1 MKTILC
7 AGCSW
12 TYGHGLQDYQT
23 YPAKIQDYL
32 GDYKVINAGLG
43 GRDNQYSTYVVS
55 RMIEEM
61 KIDLVLFQMTT
72 FDRLTLGNDGYE
84 NFIAD
89 RFFDKNQKAIYNMK
103 EKYTRLGSLDH
114 QDHLTLTVGEYLK
127 SKKSKIVKYLTEKSV
142 HSNYTVDNSITNLY
156 NLKMHLEYLKIPIV
170 IFSWVPIPQSVF
182 DTTYGNKLTSRNY
195 INQPVCKYL
204 ETKTQNYFIDN
215 GYHVSEKAN
224 SLIAKDFLIPYCINM
239 GVL

>member
-23 YPAKIQDYL
+23 YPAKIQDHL
-32 GDYKVINAGLG
+32 DDCKVINAGLG

-55 RMIEEM
+55 RMIAEM
-61 KIDLVLFQMTT
+61 QIDLVLFQITT
-72 FDRLTLGNDGYE
+72 FDRLTLGNDGYK
-84 NFIAD
+84 NFIED
-89 RFFDKNQKAIYNMK
+89 RVFDKKQKSIYNIK

-114 QDHLTLTVGEYLK
+114 QEHLTLTAGEYLN
-127 SKKSKIVKYLTEKSV
+127 SKKSKIIKYLMEKSV
-142 HSNYTVDNSITNLY
+142 YSNYTIDITITNLY
-156 NLKMHLEYLKIPIV
+156 NLKMHLEYLRIPMV
-170 IFSWVPIPQSVF
+170 LFSWVPLPQGVF
-182 DTTYGNKLTSRNY
+182 DTTYGNNLTSRTY
-195 INQPVCKYL
+195 IDQPVLKYL

-224 SLIAKDFLIPYCINM
+224 ALIAKNFLIPHCINM